1 MDLFE
6 YQGKS
11 LYQSYEISH
20 PKSVL
25 IKNLNDLE
33 KVNTLNYPV
42 VVKAQVQV
50 GGRGKAGGIKVVNN
64 YQELEDSANAIFGM
78 DIKGHKVE
86 ILLVEEASEIYE
98 EYYISFTLDRSEKK
112 YLMMLSSKG
121 GMDIEQVAKDTPDD
135 LIKLHISPSEGLID
149 KDLDNSIL
157 NAKLNQEYT
166 VELIQIIKK
175 LFELFVAGD
184 CDLVEVNPLAIT
196 SSGVMALDAKVALDM
211 NAKFKHENFQ
221 TLEDEIPIPE
231 EEKYA
236 KERGLNFIKLDG
248 SVGIIG
254 NGAGLVMSTLD
265 VVAEHGGNAA
275 NFLDIGGGAQSE
287 TVSAALE
294 VLETDPNVKS
304 VLINIFGGITR
315 CDLVA
320 EGIVKATKGKNL
332 KWPIVIRLDGIHA
345 LRNRDYGTKI
355 VAGTRP
361 GKGGENI
368 ETIPIFN
375 TVEEAIEGTGANV
388 AMTFVPPAFAK
399 EAVLEAAYAGC
410 ELVVCITEGIPAKDE
425 AEMYDIIKNKT
436 DSKLLGPNC
445 PGLISPGKS
454 NVGIMPHEITKEGN
468 VGVVSRSGTLTYQ
481 AVHELTQLDIGQSTC
496 IGIGGDP
503 VPGMSFI
510 DVLSEFE
517 KDSETSAI
525 VMIGEIGGSAE
536 EEAAEYIKS
545 SITKPVVSYIAGVTA
560 PPGKKMGHAG
570 AIVSGNK
577 GTAKAKMEALN
588 EAGAI
593 VVSNPTKIGKA
604 IEELI

>member
-332 KWPIVIRLDGIHA
+332 KWPIVIRLDGTNA
-345 LRNRDYGTKI
+345 L
-355 VAGTRP
+355 
-361 GKGGENI
+361 
-368 ETIPIFN
+368 
-375 TVEEAIEGTGANV
+375 
-388 AMTFVPPAFAK
+388 
-399 EAVLEAAYAGC
+399 EAVSYTHL
-410 ELVVCITEGIPAKDE
+410 
-425 AEMYDIIKNKT
+425 
-436 DSKLLGPNC
+436 
-445 PGLISPGKS
+445 
-454 NVGIMPHEITKEGN
+454 
-468 VGVVSRSGTLTYQ
+468 TL
-481 AVHELTQLDIGQSTC
+481 
-496 IGIGGDP
+496 
-503 VPGMSFI
+503 
-510 DVLSEFE
+510 
-517 KDSETSAI
+517 
-525 VMIGEIGGSAE
+525 
-536 EEAAEYIKS
+536 
-545 SITKPVVSYIAGVTA
+545 
-560 PPGKKMGHAG
+560 
-570 AIVSGNK
+570 
-577 GTAKAKMEALN
+577 
-588 EAGAI
+588 
-593 VVSNPTKIGKA
+593 PTIYSV
-604 IEELI
+604 